1 MTRSLVSFAVC
12 AVVSL
17 LVSTSVFAQGKSQ
30 QDHGKS
36 GGSNAGGKG
45 GGNGSS
51 VTPPSEVAFA
61 APTSISGAIATS
73 TPFAWIDNASLVAPG
88 AVWIGISTVR
98 WQNDGVSEI
107 NFPVIDAAV
116 GMSPRLQIGASVPR
130 IAANEAFSRPA
141 GFGTTFLNAKVA
153 IFQDTER
160 PFKAAIAPTLEILS
174 DAAMQFAPPGQ
185 NRVQFGLPFSVE
197 FDRGVRRI
205 YGSSGYFSPGV
216 WYAGA
221 GAGTQI
227 GSRVGVAVSFS
238 RSWSH
243 SLVDDPTAAAPR
255 RHDLSTGVSLDLTP
269 NVGVFGSVGRTIGTA
284 AQYGAGT
291 TVSVGLSLSANRVVF
306 KE

>member
-1 MTRSLVSFAVC
+1 MTRSIGSAVAC
-12 AVVSL
+12 TVVSL
-17 LVSTSVFAQGKSQ
+17 LMSAPVFAQGKGQ

-36 GGSNAGGKG
+36 SNAGGKG
-45 GGNGSS
+45 GGNKS

-61 APTSISGAIATS
+61 APTGISGAIATS

-98 WQNDGVSEI
+98 WQNDGVSET

-116 GMSPRLQIGASVPR
+116 GMTPRLQIGASVPR
-130 IAANEAFSRPA
+130 IAANEAFGRPA

-153 IFQDTER
+153 LFKDPER
-160 PFKAAIAPTLEILS
+160 PLKAAVAPTLEILS
-174 DAAMQFAPPGQ
+174 DAALQFAPPGQ
-185 NRVQFGLPFSVE
+185 NRVQFGVPFSVE
-197 FDRGVRRI
+197 FDRGVSRV

-227 GSRVGVAVSFS
+227 GSRVGVGVSFS

-243 SLVDDPTAAAPR
+243 SVLADPTLAAPR
-255 RHDLSTGVSLDLTP
+255 RNDLSTGVSLDLTP
-269 NVGVFGSVGRTIGTA
+269 NLGVFGSVGRTIGTD

-291 TVSVGLSLSANRVVF
+291 TLSVGLSLSANRLVF

>member
-1 MTRSLVSFAVC
+1 VAC
-12 AVVSL
+12 AVVAL
-17 LVSTSVFAQGKSQ
+17 LVGTPVFAQGKKQ
-30 QDHGKS
+30 GNGNAKS
-36 GGSNAGGKG
+36 SNAGGRG
-45 GGNGSS
+45 GGNGA

-61 APTSISGAIATS
+61 APVGITGASS

-98 WQNDGVSEI
+98 WQNAGLSEV
-107 NFPVIDAAV
+107 NFPVIDAAM
-116 GMSPRLQIGASVPR
+116 GMTPRLQIGASVPR
-130 IAANEAFSRPA
+130 IAANEAFGRPA
-141 GFGTTFLNAKVA
+141 GFGTTFLNAKFA
-153 IFQDTER
+153 IFKDSER

-174 DAAMQFAPPGQ
+174 AAAMQFAPLGQ

-197 FDRGVRRI
+197 FDRGVSRV

-238 RSWSH
+238 RAWTRPIP
-243 SLVDDPTAAAPR
+243 DDPSLAAPQ
-255 RHDLSTGVSLDLTP
+255 RHDISTGISLDLTP

-284 AQYGAGT
+284 AQFGAGT
-291 TVSVGLSLSANRVVF
+291 TVSVGLSLSANRIVL

>member
-1 MTRSLVSFAVC
+1 MKRLASIVAC
-12 AVVSL
+12 AVVAL
-17 LVSTSVFAQGKSQ
+17 LVSTPVFAQGKNQ
-30 QDHGKS
+30 GNGNVKS
-36 GGSNAGGKG
+36 ANAGGKG
-45 GGNGSS
+45 RGSGA

-61 APTSISGAIATS
+61 APIGIAGAAS

-98 WQNDGVSEI
+98 WQNAGLSEV
-107 NFPVIDAAV
+107 NFPVLDAAV
-116 GMSPRLQIGASVPR
+116 GMTPRLQIGASVPR
-130 IAANEAFSRPA
+130 IVANETFGRPA
-141 GFGTTFLNAKVA
+141 GFGTTFLNAKLG
-153 IFQDTER
+153 IFKDSER
-160 PFKAAIAPTLEILS
+160 PLKAAIAPTLEILS
-174 DAAMQFAPPGQ
+174 AAAMQFAPLGQ

-197 FDRGVRRI
+197 FDRGVSRV

-238 RSWSH
+238 RSWTRSI
-243 SLVDDPTAAAPR
+243 LDDPSLAAPR
-255 RHDLSTGVSLDLTP
+255 RQDISTGISLDLTP

-284 AQYGAGT
+284 AEYGAGT
-291 TVSVGLSLSANRVVF
+291 TLSVGLSLSANRIVF